1 MKPKEPSNAPLEEGP
16 NPKQIRTGRLHQTS
30 FGADGRL
37 LLDSERTR
45 RPQQKVDPVQWIL
58 PSLGCC
64 YVPLVFML
72 SAFTSV
78 DDYLDGYSLFVNS
91 GLLLM
96 FLLPVYIVWIIRQR
110 LKKRNVTNEL
120 TLFQIISVIPL
131 ALWLFFVM
139 TFGGSPA

>member
-1 MKPKEPSNAPLEEGP
+1 MFLRANAFDLLCRINDRQESMNRTPILMKPKEPSDAPLKP
-16 NPKQIRTGRLHQTS
+16 SDQSN
-30 FGADGRL
+30 
-37 LLDSERTR
+37 
-45 RPQQKVDPVQWIL
+45 QQKVDPIQWIL

-91 GLLLM
+91 GFLLM

-110 LKKRNVTNEL
+110 LKKRNVTNGL